1 MTLYG
6 HVRDGFPR
14 IGLKLPARNGKSL
27 FIEFIVDTGFDGELA
42 LPGWIIS
49 DLAIIESSIRPIML
63 ADGTLRQR
71 PSHELMLEGDEE
83 PRRTEVLEIDGN
95 PLLGVVFLSDN
106 LLQVEMTDS
115 GEVTVESL

>member
-1 MTLYG
+1 
-6 HVRDGFPR
+6 
-14 IGLKLPARNGKSL
+14 
-27 FIEFIVDTGFDGELA
+27 
-42 LPGWIIS
+42 
-49 DLAIIESSIRPIML
+49 ML

-106 LLQVEMTDS
+106 LLQVEMTDG